1 MEEIAEM
8 IITKTFKT
16 HFLPA
21 PAPALAFPF
30 LTAPCAID
38 LSVSASFYR
47 YSDPLSTP
55 RLQRQKD
62 LARILGLVGLGAVN
76 SVGWAWDG
84 DRGSFGG
91 IVVSILGV
99 VGEGGLGIRG
109 CWWELLL

>member
-38 LSVSASFYR
+38 FSVSASFYR
-47 YSDPLSTP
+47 YSDPLST
-55 RLQRQKD
+55 LD
-62 LARILGLVGLGAVN
+62 C
-76 SVGWAWDG
+76 
-84 DRGSFGG
+84 RGKKIWREF
-91 IVVSILGV
+91 
-99 VGEGGLGIRG
+99 
-109 CWWELLL
+109 